1 MAKIPLAIDKNYCAS
16 WGVFAGV
23 RELLQN
29 AKDADEDGYKMTIEH
44 FPRTARLVVTNANIY
59 VDPSKLLILGKSDK
73 MPGQKRGQFGEGF
86 VLGTL
91 ALLRKGHDV
100 KFTNGDLSWTISF
113 EQPDVGH
120 PFEGQELL
128 TFKSRKV
135 SARETD
141 FKIEIDNIPIEVWN
155 ELKKLFLFLDPPKA
169 ADILEMS
176 SGTLLLAP
184 ARKGQV
190 FSRGIFVKVFE
201 DLACGYDMKFLELD
215 RDRNALDEWSLH
227 YKLGSLWQEACSQ
240 KPALAAPRVYEMAK
254 ADAAEVRQLK
264 YHADAKLLKHVR
276 ERFEE
281 EQGPDASPVTTMAAA
296 KEAESVG
303 AKPVVV
309 SNTLQELLEKGGL
322 SAATVAARMEGTIEE
337 RFAPGD
343 LTREEWV
350 ALDRVTPFLP
360 SMSVVTFRGTKA
372 ACRLINED
380 KIVGVER
387 RLLSA
392 PFKELLTSALTAEA
406 KRRNVQPL
414 DILLEHVA
422 REAEPPAQ
430 PEVAAFETCDEC
442 GKAIP
447 DGEPSMMNCHHHH
460 SCSLYEV
467 CHAPAE
473 TTPL

>member
-1 MAKIPLAIDKNYCAS
+1 MAKIPLAIDKNYCAD
-16 WGVFAGV
+16 WGVFAGI

-44 FPRTARLVVTNANIY
+44 FPRTARLEITNTHIY

-73 MPGQKRGQFGEGF
+73 VPGQKRGQFGEGF
-86 VLGTL
+86 VLGVL
-91 ALLRKGHDV
+91 ALVRKGHDV
-100 KFTNGDLSWTISF
+100 KFSNGDLSWTIAF

-128 TFKSRKV
+128 TFKSRKISV
-135 SARETD
+135 REIN
-141 FKIEIDNIPIEVWN
+141 FKIEIDNIPTEVWT
-155 ELKKLFLFLDPPKA
+155 ELKKLFLFLDPPKP
-169 ADILEMS
+169 ADTLEMTQ
-176 SGTLLLAP
+176 GTLLLAD

-190 FSRGIFVKVFE
+190 FSRGIFVRVFE
-201 DLACGYDMKFLELD
+201 DLACGYDMKHLNLD
-215 RDRNALDEWSLH
+215 RDRRMVDEWDLH
-227 YKLGSLWQEACSQ
+227 YKLGSLWQEACAQ
-240 KPALAAPRVYEMAK
+240 KPELAAPRVYAMAK

-281 EQGPDASPVTTMAAA
+281 EQGADASPVTTMAAA

-322 SAATVAARMEGTIEE
+322 SAATVAARMEGTVEE
-337 RFAPGD
+337 RFAPAD
-343 LTREEWV
+343 LTPAEW
-350 ALDRVTPFLP
+350 ATLDRVTPFLP
-360 SMSVVTFRGTKA
+360 SMSVVSFKGSKA
-372 ACRLINED
+372 ACRLIDSD

-387 RLLSA
+387 RLLSV
-392 PFKELLTSALTAEA
+392 PFKELLTSALNAEA

-447 DGEPSMMNCHHHH
+447 DGEPSKMNCHHHH

-467 CHAPAE
+467 CHVPAE
-473 TTPL
+473 ASPI

>member
-16 WGVFAGV
+16 WGVFAGI

-29 AKDADEDGYKMTIEH
+29 AKDADEDGYKMSIDH
-44 FPRTARLVVTNANIY
+44 FPRTARLEITNERIY

-86 VLGTL
+86 VLGVL
-91 ALLRKGHDV
+91 ALVRKGHDV
-100 KFTNGDLSWTISF
+100 KFSNGDLSWTISF

-135 SARETD
+135 TVREIN
-141 FKIEIDNIPIEVWN
+141 FKIEIDNIPTEVWN
-155 ELKKLFLFLDPPKA
+155 ELKKLFLFLDPPKT

-176 SGTLLLAP
+176 QGTLLLKP
-184 ARKGQV
+184 ERKGQV
-190 FSRGIFVKVFE
+190 FSRGIFVKTFE

-215 RDRNALDEWSLH
+215 RDRNALHEWDLH
-227 YKLGSLWQEACSQ
+227 YKLGHLWQEACSQ
-240 KPALAAPRVYEMAK
+240 KPELAAPRVYDMAK
-254 ADAAEVRQLK
+254 IDAAEVRQLK
-264 YHADAKLLKHVR
+264 YHADAKLLAHVR
-276 ERFEE
+276 EKFNEE
-281 EQGPDASPVTTMAAA
+281 HGPDAAPVTTIAAA
-296 KEAESVG
+296 KEAEGVG

-309 SNTLQELLEKGGL
+309 SNTLQELLDKGGL

-337 RFAPGD
+337 RFAPND
-343 LTREEWV
+343 LSAPERTV
-350 ALDRVTPFLP
+350 VDRLAQFLP
-360 SMSVVTFRGTKA
+360 EMAVVAFKGTRA

-387 RLLSA
+387 KLLAA
-392 PFKELLTSALTAEA
+392 PFKELLTSALNAEA

-414 DILLEHVA
+414 EILLEHVA
-422 REAEPPAQ
+422 RE
-430 PEVAAFETCDEC
+430 PEVPAETPFEVCDEC

-447 DGEPSMMNCHHHH
+447 DGEPSMVNMHHHH
-460 SCSLYEV
+460 SCSLYEHR
-467 CHAPAE
+467 HATPE
-473 TTPL
+473 TPV